1 MRLSRHKIEERLKKA
16 TTEDN
21 GWVSFEPMNG
31 KGRLL
36 TMDEL
41 RAMPLAR
48 LVALVRRV
56 SDYIS
61 AANYNDYGWGPL
73 YGETTVFQICWINNT
88 DGWGYSDITHLKRAC
103 RGKGNWPSKSVR
115 KLKRQCQ
122 AQFKEKNPSGVSS
135 GNVDVNL
142 EDGTVYV
149 DGINHSLWP
158 GICDTHVKS
167 MTNRR

>member
-1 MRLSRHKIEERLKKA
+1 MRLSRNKIEKRLA
-16 TTEDN
+16 NSSTEKN

-56 SDYIS
+56 ADYIS
-61 AANYNDYGWGPL
+61 VANYNDYGWPPL
-73 YGETTVFQICWINNT
+73 YDETTVFQICWINGT
-88 DGWGYSDITHLKRAC
+88 EGWGYSDIIHLRRAC
-103 RGKGNWPSKSVR
+103 RGKGNYPSKSLR

-142 EDGTVYV
+142 EDGTVHV

-158 GICDTHVKS
+158 GICNTYVKS
-167 MTNRR
+167 MANR

>member
-21 GWVSFEPMNG
+21 GWVSFEPMND

-56 SDYIS
+56 
-61 AANYNDYGWGPL
+61 
-73 YGETTVFQICWINNT
+73 
-88 DGWGYSDITHLKRAC
+88 H
-103 RGKGNWPSKSVR
+103 
-115 KLKRQCQ
+115 
-122 AQFKEKNPSGVSS
+122 
-135 GNVDVNL
+135 
-142 EDGTVYV
+142 V

-167 MTNRR
+167 MANR